1 MTASSGA
8 GPERPPELT
17 RPDQPLPQRPPAV
30 PPQAPGGTATATDLP
45 LPSPPP
51 ASAPDGGGGDGD
63 EGRGGA
69 NWHRWH
75 YPIGAFLACYGLTSL
90 VTTAIDWAAL
100 RAELGGYL
108 GSGAAVPALVLI
120 KVVQVLLVLIT
131 LAGMV
136 RRRDVWFLPA
146 LFGWAAGFGAFMV
159 LDVVKGKWAGLLE
172 HGAYLAGFAVLL
184 FLSYGFSVKARVGR
198 AAPAAPEAAAPQP
211 DAAPRP
217 SGLTRTQEFALA
229 ALSRWQRG
237 QQPDPSAPGQGPQP
251 GAAQAPPQGPPP
263 GGPGVPPQGPPAGP

>member
-51 ASAPDGGGGDGD
+51 APDESGGDGGGTD
-63 EGRGGA
+63 RGGA

-90 VTTAIDWAAL
+90 ITTAIDWTSL
-100 RAELGGYL
+100 RSELGGYL

-146 LFGWAAGFGAFMV
+146 LFGWAAGFGVFMV

-172 HGAYLAGFAVLL
+172 HGAYLAAFAVLL

-198 AAPAAPEAAAPQP
+198 TAPAAPEAAAPQP

-237 QQPDPSAPGQGPQP
+237 QQAGPPDPRQAQGQPGQQT
-251 GAAQAPPQGPPP
+251 PPA
-263 GGPGVPPQGPPAGP
+263 GPGVPPQGPPAGP